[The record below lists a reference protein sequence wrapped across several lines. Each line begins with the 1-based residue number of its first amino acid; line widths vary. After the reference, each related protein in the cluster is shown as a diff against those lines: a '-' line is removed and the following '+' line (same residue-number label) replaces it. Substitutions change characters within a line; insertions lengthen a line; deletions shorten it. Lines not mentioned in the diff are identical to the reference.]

1 MSEQGGKI
9 IYSLIAKGIVV
20 LADYSSYTGTFDQTC
35 KSYLQNVKPNT
46 SAAVKSDDYTI
57 YYINSNNIT
66 FLIFTDNLYPKV
78 AAIAC
83 LEALKKDFESSSI
96 NTNDVSGDRCLQ
108 DQLKPKIQLKFD
120 YFNEHKESSGEA
132 MDALKEQ
139 IQSMH
144 EEILQGSGLLNERSE
159 KLNKLDEKSEH
170 LLGTSNSYYSNSKRV
185 RRSELMKKIK
195 LYGGIACVIL
205 LIIYLIICFVC
216 SPLFDCSK

>member
-1 MSEQGGKI
+1 MICQ
-9 IYSLIAKGIVV
+9 IYSLIAKGMIV
-20 LADYSSYTGTFDQTC
+20 LADYSSFTGTFDQTC
-35 KSYLQNVKPNT
+35 KNYLKNVKPNS

-83 LEALKKDFESSSI
+83 LEALKKDFETSSI
-96 NTNDVSGDRCLQ
+96 DTSNVSGDKCLEE
-108 DQLKPKIQLKFD
+108 QLRPKIQLKFD

-144 EEILQGSGLLNERSE
+144 EEILQGSGLLNERGE
-159 KLNKLDEKSEH
+159 KMNKLDEKSEH

-195 LYGGIACVIL
+195 YYAAIGCALL
-205 LIIYLIICFVC
+205 LIIYIIICIVC
-216 SPLFDCSK
+216 SPTFKC

>member
-1 MSEQGGKI
+1 MSEQDGKI

-20 LADYSSYTGTFDQTC
+20 LADYSSFTGTFDQTC
-35 KSYLQNVKPNT
+35 KNYLTNVKPNS

-66 FLIFTDNLYPKV
+66 YLIFTDNLYPKV

-83 LEALKKDFESSSI
+83 LEALKKDFETSNIDTS
-96 NTNDVSGDRCLQ
+96 DVSGDKCLQ

-120 YFNEHKESSGEA
+120 YFNQHKESSGEA

-144 EEILQGSGLLNERSE
+144 EEILQGSGLLNERGE
-159 KLNKLDEKSEH
+159 KNE
-170 LLGTSNSYYSNSKRV
+170 
-185 RRSELMKKIK
+185 
-195 LYGGIACVIL
+195 
-205 LIIYLIICFVC
+205 
-216 SPLFDCSK
+216 

>member
-1 MSEQGGKI
+1 MTDQGGKI
-9 IYSLIAKGIVV
+9 IYSLIAKGLVV

-35 KSYLQNVKPNT
+35 KNYLKNVKPNS
-46 SAAVKSDDYTI
+46 SAAAKHDDFTI

-66 FLIFTDNLYPKV
+66 YLIFTDNLYPKV

-83 LEALKKDFESSSI
+83 LESLKKDFETSNIDTS
-96 NTNDVSGDRCLQ
+96 DVSGDKCLEE
-108 DQLKPKIQLKFD
+108 QLRPKIQLKFD

-144 EEILQGSGLLNERSE
+144 DEILEGSGLLNERGE
-159 KLNKLDEKSEH
+159 KMNKLDEKSEH
-170 LLGTSNSYYSNSKRV
+170 LLGSSNSYYNNSKRV

-195 LYGGIACVIL
+195 YYAAIGCAI
-205 LIIYLIICFVC
+205 LIIVYVLICIFC
-216 SPLFDCSK
+216 SPTFKC

>member
-1 MSEQGGKI
+1 MSEQDGKI
-9 IYSLIAKGIVV
+9 IYSLIAKGMIV

-35 KSYLQNVKPNT
+35 KNFLKNVKPNS

-66 FLIFTDNLYPKV
+66 FLIFTDHQYPKV

-83 LEALKKDFESSSI
+83 LEALKKDFENSSI
-96 NTNDVSGDRCLQ
+96 DTSDVREDKCLQ
-108 DQLKPKIQLKFD
+108 KELKPKIQLKFD

-144 EEILQGSGLLNERSE
+144 EEILQDSGLLNERGD
-159 KLNKLDEKSEH
+159 KMNTLDEKSEH
-170 LLGTSNSYYSNSKRV
+170 LMGTSNTYYTSSKRV
-185 RRSELMKKIK
+185 KRYELMKRIK
-195 LYGGIACVIL
+195 YYAAIGCAI
-205 LIIYLIICFVC
+205 LIIIYIIICIVC
-216 SPLFDCSK
+216 SPTFKC

>member
-1 MSEQGGKI
+1 MSEQDGKI

-20 LADYSSYTGTFDQTC
+20 LADYSSFTGTFDQTC
-35 KSYLQNVKPNT
+35 KNYLTNVKPNS

-66 FLIFTDNLYPKV
+66 YLIFTDNLYPKV

-83 LEALKKDFESSSI
+83 LEALKKDFETSNIDTS
-96 NTNDVSGDRCLQ
+96 DVRGDKCLQ
-108 DQLKPKIQLKFD
+108 EQLKPKIQLKFD
-120 YFNEHKESSGEA
+120 YFNQHKESSGEA

-144 EEILQGSGLLNERSE
+144 EEILQGSGLLNDRGE
-159 KLNKLDEKSEH
+159 KMNKIDEKSEH

-195 LYGGIACVIL
+195 YYAAIGCALL
-205 LIIYLIICFVC
+205 LIIYIIICIVC
-216 SPLFDCSK
+216 SPTFKC

>member
-1 MSEQGGKI
+1 MSEQDGKI
-9 IYSLIAKGIVV
+9 IYSLIAKGMIV

-35 KSYLQNVKPNT
+35 KNFLKNVKPNS

-66 FLIFTDNLYPKV
+66 FLIFTDNQYPKV

-83 LEALKKDFESSSI
+83 LEALKKDFENSSI
-96 NTNDVSGDRCLQ
+96 DTSDVREDKCLQ
-108 DQLKPKIQLKFD
+108 KELKPKIQLKFD

-144 EEILQGSGLLNERSE
+144 EEILQDSGLLNERGD
-159 KLNKLDEKSEH
+159 KMNTLDEKSEH
-170 LLGTSNSYYSNSKRV
+170 LMGSSNAYYTSSKRV

-195 LYGGIACVIL
+195 YYAAIGCAL
-205 LIIYLIICFVC
+205 LIIIYIIICIVC
-216 SPLFDCSK
+216 SPTFKC